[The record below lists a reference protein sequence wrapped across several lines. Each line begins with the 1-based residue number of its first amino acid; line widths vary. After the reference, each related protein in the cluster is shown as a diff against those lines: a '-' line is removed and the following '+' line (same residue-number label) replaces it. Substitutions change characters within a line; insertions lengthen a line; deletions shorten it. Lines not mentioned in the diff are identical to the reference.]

1 VEYRAL
7 GDSGLRV
14 SEICL
19 GTWTTFGGSLD
30 ENAAI
35 ALVDAAFENG
45 VNFFDTANVYSEG
58 RSEEVL
64 GRALAGRPRDSF
76 VVATKVYGEMP
87 NGDRGLSREQ
97 VLKQIDDSLARLQL
111 DHVDLYQCHSWDV
124 DVPVE
129 ETLGALTEV
138 VDAGKARFVGVSN
151 WSGEE
156 IQGAVELARERGFA
170 KIVSSQPQYSLLH
183 REPEQDVIPA
193 SRENGVSQIVY
204 SPLAQGVLSG
214 KYRPG
219 ESFAEDTRAAARGDG
234 FMSQYLGDD
243 VLERVQR
250 LGPIADGLGI
260 TTAQLALAWVLH
272 EPNVASAIVGAS
284 RLEQLRDNAAASG
297 VALDGDTVQAIEDAI
312 SEPEADRVRA
322 ARSARRGA

>member
-1 VEYRAL
+1 MDYRAL

-14 SEICL
+14 SEVCL

-30 ENAAI
+30 EETAR
-35 ALVDAAFENG
+35 ALVDAAFEIG
-45 VNFFDTANVYSEG
+45 VNFFDTANIYGEG

-76 VVATKVYGEMP
+76 VVATKLLGETP
-87 NGDRGLSREQ
+87 EGSGLSREQ
-97 VLKQIDDSLARLQL
+97 VLTQIDVSLGRLQL
-111 DHVDLYQCHSWDV
+111 DHVDLYQCHAWDD

-138 VDAGKARFVGVSN
+138 VDAGKARFIGVSN
-151 WSGEE
+151 WSGEQ
-156 IQGAVELARERGFA
+156 IRSAVELAHEKGFA
-170 KIVSSQPQYSLLH
+170 KIVSSQPEYSLLH
-183 REPEQDVIPA
+183 REPEEDVIPA
-193 SRENGVSQIVY
+193 SREVGVSQIVY

-219 ESFAEDTRAAARGDG
+219 ESYGDETRAAALGDG
-234 FMSQYLGDD
+234 FMSRFLEQD

-250 LGPIADGLGI
+250 LGPVADGLDI
-260 TTAQLALAWVLH
+260 TAAQLALAWILH

-284 RLEQLRDNAAASG
+284 RPEQLRDNAAASG
-297 VALDGDTVQAIEDAI
+297 VELDDGTMRAIDALFA
-312 SEPEADRVRA
+312 
-322 ARSARRGA
+322 

>member
-1 VEYRAL
+1 VEYRTL
-7 GDSGLRV
+7 GDSELRV

-30 ENAAI
+30 EAAAS
-35 ALVDAAFENG
+35 ALVDAAFESG
-45 VNFFDTANVYSEG
+45 VNFFDTANIYSDG

-64 GRALAGRPRDSF
+64 GRVLAGRPRDSF
-76 VVATKVYGEMP
+76 VVATKVFGEMP

-97 VLKQIDDSLARLQL
+97 VLKQIEGSLGRLQL
-111 DHVDLYQCHSWDV
+111 DHVDLYQCHSWD
-124 DVPVE
+124 DGVPVE
-129 ETLGALTEV
+129 ETLGALNEV
-138 VDAGKARFVGVSN
+138 VDAGKARFVGVST
-151 WSGEE
+151 WSGDQ
-156 IQGAVELARERGFA
+156 IRGAVALAQERGFA
-170 KIVSSQPQYSLLH
+170 KIVSSQPEYSLLH
-183 REPEQDVIPA
+183 RDPEEDVIPA

-234 FMSQYLGDD
+234 FMSKFLAED

-250 LGPIADGLGI
+250 LGPIAAGLGT
-260 TTAQLALAWVLH
+260 TTAKLSLAWILR

-284 RLEQLRDNAAASG
+284 RPEQIRDNAAASG
-297 VALDGDTVQAIEDAI
+297 VALDDET
-312 SEPEADRVRA
+312 VRA
-322 ARSARRGA
+322 VEGALAPV

>member
-1 VEYRAL
+1 LRYRQL
-7 GDSGLRV
+7 GDSDLRV

-30 ENAAI
+30 DDAAI
-35 ALVDAAFENG
+35 ALVDAAFETG
-45 VNFFDTANVYSEG
+45 INFFDTANVYSRG

-97 VLKQIDDSLARLQL
+97 VLKQIDASLGRLQL
-111 DHVDLYQCHSWDV
+111 DHVDLYQCHSWDD

-129 ETLGALTEV
+129 ETLEALTEV

-151 WSGEE
+151 WSGEQ
-156 IQGAVELARERGFA
+156 IRGAVELAREQGLA
-170 KIVSSQPQYSLLH
+170 KIVSSQPEYSLLH
-183 REPEQDVIPA
+183 REPEEDVIPA

-214 KYRPG
+214 KYAPG
-219 ESFAEDTRAAARGDG
+219 EAAREGTRAAER
-234 FMSQYLGDD
+234 SQWMEFFDDD

-250 LGPIADGLGI
+250 LRPIAEGLGLSM
-260 TTAQLALAWVLH
+260 AQLALAWILR

-284 RLEQLRDNAAASG
+284 RPEQLRDNAAAAG
-297 VALDGDTVQAIEDAI
+297 VDLDDATVRAIEDAM
-312 SEPEADRVRA
+312 
-322 ARSARRGA
+322 

>member
-1 VEYRAL
+1 LRYRQL
-7 GDSGLRV
+7 GDSDLQV

-30 ENAAI
+30 DDAAI
-35 ALVDAAFENG
+35 ALVDAAFEHG
-45 VNFFDTANVYSEG
+45 VNFFDTANIYSQG

-97 VLKQIDDSLARLQL
+97 VLKQIDGSLGRLQL
-111 DHVDLYQCHSWDV
+111 DHVDLYQCHSWD
-124 DVPVE
+124 DGVPVE

-151 WSGEE
+151 WSGDQ
-156 IQGAVELARERGFA
+156 IRRGVELARKQGFA
-170 KIVSSQPQYSLLH
+170 KIVSSQPEYSLLH
-183 REPEQDVIPA
+183 RDPEQDVIPA
-193 SRENGVSQIVY
+193 SRDHGVSQVVY

-234 FMSQYLGDD
+234 FMSRFLADD

-250 LGPIADGLGI
+250 LGPIADGLGV
-260 TTAQLALAWVLH
+260 TTAQLALAWILR
-272 EPNVASAIVGAS
+272 EPNVASAIVGSS
-284 RLEQLRDNAAASG
+284 RPEQLRDNAAASG
-297 VALDGDTVQAIEDAI
+297 VDLDDATLRAIEDA
-312 SEPEADRVRA
+312 V
-322 ARSARRGA
+322 

>member
-1 VEYRAL
+1 LRYRQL
-7 GDSGLRV
+7 GDSDLQV

-30 ENAAI
+30 DEAAV
-35 ALVDAAFENG
+35 ALVDAAFECG
-45 VNFFDTANVYSEG
+45 VHFFDTANVYSQG

-64 GRALAGRPRDSF
+64 GRALSGRPRDSF

-97 VLKQIDDSLARLQL
+97 VLKQIDASLGRLQL
-111 DHVDLYQCHSWDV
+111 DHVDLYQCHSWDD

-151 WSGEE
+151 WSGDQ
-156 IQGAVELARERGFA
+156 IRGAVELAGEHGFA
-170 KIVSSQPQYSLLH
+170 KIVSSQPEYSLLH
-183 REPEQDVIPA
+183 REPEADVIPA

-214 KYRPG
+214 KYLPG
-219 ESFAEDTRAAARGDG
+219 EAAAEGTRASARAQWMED
-234 FMSQYLGDD
+234 LDDD

-250 LGPIADGLGI
+250 LRPIAEELGL
-260 TTAQLALAWVLH
+260 TMAQLALAWILR

-284 RLEQLRDNAAASG
+284 RPQQLQDNATASG
-297 VALDGDTVQAIEDAI
+297 VDLDDETVSAIE
-312 SEPEADRVRA
+312 A
-322 ARSARRGA
+322 ALAPM

>member
-1 VEYRAL
+1 MRYRAL
-7 GDSGLRV
+7 GDSDLQV

-30 ENAAI
+30 QDAAS
-35 ALVDAAFENG
+35 ALVDAAFEHG

-64 GRALAGRPRDSF
+64 GRALAGRQRDSF
-76 VVATKVYGEMP
+76 VVATKLYGEMP
-87 NGDRGLSREQ
+87 DGDRGLSREQ
-97 VLKQIDDSLARLQL
+97 VLKQIDDSLGRLQL
-111 DHVDLYQCHSWDV
+111 DHVDLYQCHSWDD

-151 WSGEE
+151 WSGEQ
-156 IQGAVELARERGFA
+156 IRGAVELAREQGFA
-170 KIVSSQPQYSLLH
+170 KIVSSQPEYSLLH
-183 REPEQDVIPA
+183 RQPEEDVIPA
-193 SRENGVSQIVY
+193 SREHGVSQIVY

-219 ESFAEDTRAAARGDG
+219 ESFAADTRAATRGDG
-234 FMSQYLGDD
+234 FMSRFLAED

-250 LGPIADGLGI
+250 LQPIAVGLGL
-260 TTAQLALAWVLH
+260 TSGQLALAWILR
-272 EPNVASAIVGAS
+272 EPNVASAIVGSS
-284 RLEQLRDNAAASG
+284 RPEQIRDNAAASG
-297 VALDGDTVQAIEDAI
+297 VDLDDET
-312 SEPEADRVRA
+312 VRA
-322 ARSARRGA
+322 LEAVFA

>member
-1 VEYRAL
+1 LRYRQL
-7 GDSGLRV
+7 GDSDLQV

-30 ENAAI
+30 DDAAL
-35 ALVDAAFENG
+35 ALVDAAFEHG
-45 VNFFDTANVYSEG
+45 VNFFDTANIYSQG

-97 VLKQIDDSLARLQL
+97 VLKQIDGSLGRLRL
-111 DHVDLYQCHSWDV
+111 DHVDLYQCHSWDD
-124 DVPVE
+124 DVPLE

-138 VDAGKARFVGVSN
+138 VDAGKACFVGVSN
-151 WSGEE
+151 WSGEQ
-156 IQGAVELARERGFA
+156 IRRGIALARKQGFA
-170 KIVSSQPQYSLLH
+170 KIVSSQPEYSLLH
-183 REPEQDVIPA
+183 RDPEQDVIPA
-193 SRENGVSQIVY
+193 SRENGVSQVVY

-234 FMSQYLGDD
+234 FMSRFLADD

-250 LGPIADGLGI
+250 LGPIADGLGV
-260 TTAQLALAWVLH
+260 TTAQLALAWILR
-272 EPNVASAIVGAS
+272 EPNVASAIVGSS
-284 RLEQLRDNAAASG
+284 RPEQLRDNAAASA
-297 VALDGDTVQAIEDAI
+297 VDLDGGTVHAIEDAF
-312 SEPEADRVRA
+312 A
-322 ARSARRGA
+322 A

>member
-1 VEYRAL
+1 MDYRRL
-7 GDSGLRV
+7 GDSDLRV

-30 ENAAI
+30 EDAAL
-35 ALVDAAFENG
+35 ALVDAAFEHG
-45 VNFFDTANVYSEG
+45 INFFDTANVYSEG

-76 VVATKVYGEMP
+76 VVATKVFGEMP

-97 VLKQIDDSLARLQL
+97 VLKQIDESLRRLQL
-111 DHVDLYQCHSWDV
+111 DHVDLYQCHSWD
-124 DVPVE
+124 DEVPVE

-138 VDAGKARFVGVSN
+138 VDAGKARFIGISN
-151 WSGEE
+151 WSGDQ
-156 IQGAVELARERGFA
+156 IRNAVALAREHGYA
-170 KIVSSQPQYSLLH
+170 KIVSSQPEYSLLH

-193 SRENGVSQIVY
+193 SRESGVSQIVW

-219 ESFAEDTRAAARGDG
+219 AGWDEGTRAAARGDG
-234 FMSQYLGDD
+234 FMSRFLGDD
-243 VLERVQR
+243 VLERVER
-250 LGPIADGLGI
+250 LRPIADGLGV
-260 TTAQLALAWVLH
+260 TMAQLALAWILR

-284 RLEQLRDNAAASG
+284 RPDQVSDNAAASG
-297 VALDGDTVQAIEDAI
+297 VELDEATLQAIDDVFA
-312 SEPEADRVRA
+312 
-322 ARSARRGA
+322 